1 MNIKKEQDQVEIR
14 GVYPIMAP
22 PFQADGEIDW
32 DDFRTLIHHLSKSGI
47 QGLTMFG
54 IASEFYKF
62 TDYERKDLAAIFV
75 DELQGTG
82 VRSVLSVTDHS
93 TEIAVKRAKE
103 YEAIGADAL
112 MLLPPFF
119 LRPSMEAIKEHIR
132 AVVSAVTIP
141 VLVQYAPSETNV
153 EIAIDELIEIY
164 DAYPN
169 VVFKIESNPPMDTI
183 NGILQERQQAVIMNG
198 YAGLYMLDV
207 LQAGGKGVMP
217 GCSFAE
223 IYVEIYRL
231 HQRGCE
237 SEARQLHQKLLF
249 YISRWMK
256 DCEYIIQ
263 VEKNILQQR
272 GLIKTDYCRKP
283 SYPLNQDDR
292 DMIRQFLEEFGP
304 ILNR

>member
-1 MNIKKEQDQVEIR
+1 MNNSKEQDQVDIN

-22 PFQADGEIDW
+22 PFQMDGEIDW
-32 DDFRTLIHHLSKSGI
+32 ADFRALIGHLSKSSI

-54 IASEFYKF
+54 IASEFYKI
-62 TDYERKDLAAIFV
+62 TDFERKELAAVFV
-75 DELQGTG
+75 QELNGTG

-93 TEIAVKRAKE
+93 TEVAVKRAKE
-103 YEAIGADAL
+103 YQALGAGAL

-132 AVVSAVTIP
+132 AVLGAVTIP
-141 VLVQYAPSETNV
+141 VLVQYAPTETNV

-169 VVFKIESNPPMDTI
+169 VVFKIESNPPMETI

-207 LQAGGKGVMP
+207 MIAGGSGVMP

-231 HQRGCE
+231 SQEGLE
-237 SEARQLHQKLLF
+237 SEARQLHQRLLT

-283 SYPLNQDDR
+283 SYPLNQEDR
-292 DMIRQFLEEFGP
+292 ELIHQFLAEFGSL
-304 ILNR
+304 LNS